1 MALRT
6 CYAADMRYLD
16 QQAVRRA
23 LPWERLIPAIHAVF
37 ASGCL
42 VPSRTV
48 HTFEVPGDPDGTL
61 LMMPAWQR
69 GQALVVKTAIV
80 VPGNGAR
87 GLPAVSAVVQVFDG
101 TTGEPRAVLDGG
113 EITARRTAATS
124 AMAADMLARP
134 DVGHL
139 LIVGAGRIAR
149 NLAEAHC
156 SVRRYQRIS
165 IWARRAEAASALA
178 ADLSGLA
185 PKVATTESL
194 EAAAREADVIGCA
207 TLSREPLVR
216 GAWLKPGVHLDLV
229 GAYRHDL
236 RETDD
241 EAIRRASIIYVDTFD
256 GALAEAGDL
265 LLPIASGA
273 ITRAHI
279 TGELVDLCRG
289 TGPVRQD
296 ETTITLFKSV
306 GTAIEDYA
314 AASLAL
320 EA

>member
-1 MALRT
+1 
-6 CYAADMRYLD
+6 MRYLD
-16 QQAVRRA
+16 QQAVQRA
-23 LPWERLIPAIHAVF
+23 LPWERLIPAIRAVF
-37 ASGCL
+37 ASGCV
-42 VPSRTV
+42 VPPRTV
-48 HTFEVPGDPDGTL
+48 HTIEVPDDPHGSL
-61 LMMPAWQR
+61 LLMPAWQGGR
-69 GQALVVKTAIV
+69 LLVVKTAIV
-80 VPGNGAR
+80 MPGNGAR
-87 GLPAVSAVVQVFDG
+87 GSPAVSAVVQVFDG
-101 TTGEPRAVLDGG
+101 TTGEPRAVLDGE

-124 AMAADMLARP
+124 AMAADALARHGA
-134 DVGHL
+134 DNL

-156 SVRRYQRIS
+156 SVRRYRRIS

-178 ADLSGLA
+178 ADVTGLA
-185 PKVATTESL
+185 PDVAAAESL
-194 EAAAREADVIGCA
+194 EAAAREADVISCA

-216 GAWLKPGVHLDLV
+216 GAWLKPGTHLDLV
-229 GAYRHDL
+229 GAYRRDM

-241 EAIRRASIIYVDTFD
+241 EAVRRAALIYVDTFD

-265 LLPIASGA
+265 LLPMASGA
-273 ITRAHI
+273 ITRERI
-279 TGELVDLCRG
+279 SGELAELCRG

-296 ETTITLFKSV
+296 DAAITLFKSV

>member
-1 MALRT
+1 
-6 CYAADMRYLD
+6 MRYLD
-16 QQAVRRA
+16 QHAVRCA
-23 LPWERLIPAIHAVF
+23 LPWERLIPAIRAVF
-37 ASGCL
+37 ASGCV
-42 VPSRTV
+42 VPPRTV
-48 HTFEVPGDPDGTL
+48 HTIAVPDDPDGTL
-61 LMMPAWQR
+61 LLMPAWQGGR
-69 GQALVVKTAIV
+69 WLVVKTAIV
-80 VPGNGAR
+80 MPGNGAR

-124 AMAADMLARP
+124 AMAADTLARR
-134 DVGHL
+134 DAEHL

-156 SVRRYQRIS
+156 SVRRYRRLS
-165 IWARRAEAASALA
+165 IWARRTEAASALA
-178 ADLSGLA
+178 ADLAGLA
-185 PKVATTESL
+185 PGVEAAGSL
-194 EAAAREADVIGCA
+194 EAAAREADVISCA

-229 GAYRHDL
+229 GAYRHDM

-241 EAIRRASIIYVDTFD
+241 EAVQRASIICVDTFD

-265 LLPIASGA
+265 LLPMASGA
-273 ITRAHI
+273 ITRERI
-279 TGELVDLCRG
+279 SGELADLCRG

-296 ETTITLFKSV
+296 DAAITLFKSV

-320 EA
+320 ET